1 MLRKGEF
8 PMFTIE
14 ITCVSYTTIKH
25 NERIEAA
32 SYTTTIPLQIPLK
45 TATAI
50 IDEIILFMRCGS
62 LESITHD
69 RVQGRYCFTVGV
81 MIDFD
86 MTTIPDTFYYE
97 LDEIG
102 LMKRLATKI
111 NVQEVQEIIK
121 AKNKTQKSQ

>member
-1 MLRKGEF
+1 
-8 PMFTIE
+8 MFTIE

-111 NVQEVQEIIK
+111 TNKDIK
-121 AKNKTQKSQ
+121 ELLAQKKQGK